1 MNGGT
6 LRYAVVTAA
15 LFAAIALGSIA
26 LGLNRDSSI
35 VGPATMWVLMQFE
48 RRWRLRR
55 QAREHQGEAS

>member
-1 MNGGT
+1 MRAGA

-35 VGPATMWVLMQFE
+35 VGPSTMWVLMQFE

-55 QAREHQGEAS
+55 EAGQHQGLAS